1 VARVVPG
8 RRARF
13 FREVFSR
20 IWKFLLLFASV
31 WAAAAV
37 LFYLLDGPSRPSLFN
52 SFYWSIVTISTLGY
66 GDIIPVTVAAKL
78 VTIGTLFLQIFLLG
92 YLISVIT
99 TTVNEQSQR
108 RALGTLGTDM
118 KNHIIVLGYSDVG
131 RAAVRELLIQD
142 QTVAVV
148 VDLPEQVANVRSLGT
163 EDHLFVTY
171 GPAGD
176 KDILRRVNVE
186 DAHSVVVC
194 TGDDATSMIA
204 ALNVRAMA
212 PRARIVVSVARPELR
227 ETLQSAGVTYVASPA
242 DMGGRL
248 CAEAAFEPDVAIALE
263 EITAAD
269 VKADMQEYVLRET
282 TPIAHQTVGE
292 AEGVVRSSTGCLL
305 VGYARPGPNGEYSTT
320 VNPPADQ
327 RLSPGDAILVLG
339 SIENTKRFRHW
350 FGVDQGR

>member
-1 VARVVPG
+1 MPG

-13 FREVFSR
+13 LREIFTR
-20 IWKFLLLFASV
+20 IWKFLLLFVSV
-31 WAAAAV
+31 WVAAGV
-37 LFYLLDGPSRPSLFN
+37 LFFLLDGPTRPTLFN

-66 GDIIPVTVAAKL
+66 GDIVPVTAAAKVL
-78 VTIGTLFLQIFLLG
+78 TIGTLFLQIFLLG

-148 VDLPEQVANVRSLGT
+148 ADTPEQVANVRSLGP
-163 EDHLFVTY
+163 EDRLFVTY

-176 KDILRRVNVE
+176 KDILNRVNIAG
-186 DAHSVVVC
+186 AHSVVVC

-212 PRARIVVSVARPELR
+212 PGARIVVSVARPELR
-227 ETLQSAGVTYVASPA
+227 ETLRSAGVTYVASPA

-248 CAEAAFEPDVAIALE
+248 CAEAAFEPDVAIAME

-269 VKADMQEYVLRET
+269 VKADMQEYVLRDT
-282 TPIAHQTVGE
+282 TPISRQTVGE
-292 AEGVVRSSTGCLL
+292 AEGLIRASTGCLL
-305 VGYARPGPNGEYSTT
+305 VGCAHPGANGEYETT
-320 VNPPADQ
+320 VNPPADLQ
-327 RLSPGDAILVLG
+327 LKPGDAILVLG
-339 SIENTKRFRHW
+339 SIANTARFRHW
-350 FGVDQGR
+350 FGFDQGR